1 MISVTAALSE
11 FVAQAI
17 FVFTCTGAATGTAS
31 AFNRNTDAPDFQ
43 GDDVQAALPVPFV
56 QTVALTFGLTITV
69 LAYATGNKS
78 GAQINGAVTLGL
90 AAAGELA
97 PVQAV
102 VNICAQLLGSM
113 LGSGLLSLVVRKGSD
128 RTGGLGTNA
137 VARGYSPRQAFLG
150 EAIMVFVLMYTVLET
165 ACNKKNKANL
175 ALAPIAIGFAVYI
188 GHTILI
194 PIDGCSINPTRS
206 FGPAVLRPSD
216 IARRSCL
223 CSKFGRAQVVATIQ
237 DRGGQ
242 HFKHFW
248 VSVRAATAV
257 TNHTGSRRRRGNDAD
272 GSRAEVLP
280 SCAIHVVAAGGVNS
294 CPRILFRPP
303 ADGLVF
309 AQVFVI
315 GPVTGALV
323 AVAYYK
329 FINQLQDSESEPE
342 AEPKK
347 VEKVE
352 DRSEK
357 V

>member
-31 AFNRNTDAPDFQ
+31 SFNRNTDAPDFQ
-43 GDDVQAALPVPFV
+43 GDDAQAALPVPFV

-137 VARGYSPRQAFLG
+137 VARGYSPRQAVLG

-206 FGPAVLRPSD
+206 FGPAV
-216 IARRSCL
+216 
-223 CSKFGRAQVVATIQ
+223 VATIQ

-248 VSVRAATAV
+248 
-257 TNHTGSRRRRGNDAD
+257 
-272 GSRAEVLP
+272 
-280 SCAIHVVAAGGVNS
+280 
-294 CPRILFRPP
+294 
-303 ADGLVF
+303 
-309 AQVFVI
+309 VFVI